1 MSCVPSQESNLPRP
15 LSACRK
21 RRKKARNLPG
31 LIVVGCLVLYLRNLR
46 IASALIWKCPHGICI
61 CGYCKSVSA
70 TGCGSSRTALMN
82 ARNSVMRCT
91 RCTRCPSIS
100 SNLSIRVRALR
111 AEERKPAS
119 VFAVV
124 LTSSPRSLLTVQI
137 ARKPRV
143 SRCTSSE
150 DITRCSF
157 SRVSASVVAAFAV
170 FFSACIKI
178 TCWISGC
185 TRSQISPAF
194 AYASAHAA
202 AYRRRGL
209 LSPRPRL
216 SIIAACAVVLV
227 KPCAEREP
235 CTSLILAALVSTAV
249 SLFIFISIFLKT
261 LRAFRA
267 RAVFLNRNTKI
278 QKKD

>member
-1 MSCVPSQESNLPRP
+1 MQVRALRGLSPPLYVFVPSRESNPTRL
-15 LSACRK
+15 LSAYRK

-46 IASALIWKCPHGICI
+46 TASALIRKFPHGISI
-61 CGYCKSVSA
+61 CGYCSRVSA
-70 TGCGSSRTALMN
+70 TGCGSSRTVLTN
-82 ARNSVMRCT
+82 TRNSVMRCT

-111 AEERKPAS
+111 AAERKPAK
-119 VFAVV
+119 VFAFV

-137 ARKPRV
+137 VRKPRV

-157 SRVSASVVAAFAV
+157 SRVSASVVTAFAV

-178 TCWISGC
+178 ARWISGC

-194 AYASAHAA
+194 A
-202 AYRRRGL
+202 
-209 LSPRPRL
+209 
-216 SIIAACAVVLV
+216 
-227 KPCAEREP
+227 
-235 CTSLILAALVSTAV
+235 
-249 SLFIFISIFLKT
+249 
-261 LRAFRA
+261 
-267 RAVFLNRNTKI
+267 
-278 QKKD
+278 